1 LVQYDA
7 RMKNETSINDEQ
19 LTRLFAEEVD
29 LFTKSHPRAMQL
41 AERAGAS
48 LVGRVPMSWMQ
59 RWASPVPPYAASA
72 HGAEIIDVDGLTY
85 LDFALGD
92 TAAMAGH
99 APAAVVRAI
108 TEQIAQGST
117 TMLPSEA
124 AIDAAEELA
133 RRFGVPLWQLCLT
146 ATDANRFVLR
156 IARAITKRPKILV
169 HNWCYHGTVDETF
182 AIARSG
188 GKAGAAE
195 SRPGNIGPQVDPATT
210 TRVVEINDLAATE
223 AALAAGDVAAI
234 LIEPALTNI
243 GIVLP
248 DPGYHT
254 ELRKLATAYGALLI
268 IDETHTISMGP
279 GGATAAWGLD
289 PDLLVI
295 GKAIAGGLP
304 GAAFGMKRH
313 IADQFG
319 QQLQLD
325 QIDTGGI
332 GGTVSGSVLSAV
344 AIRATLHEVLTSA
357 VFPDMIAGSN
367 RWAAGADEVFTRRG
381 VQWSVTQLGAR
392 AEYHFTAE
400 PPRNGGEA
408 AAAAHHEMER
418 FLHLHALNRGVIMT
432 PFHNMALFS
441 PATPL
446 AAADRH
452 SEILDDAIAA
462 LIAGGA
468 LTA

>member
-1 LVQYDA
+1 MGNAPKISDA
-7 RMKNETSINDEQ
+7 R
-19 LTRLFAEEVD
+19 LAPLFAAEAER
-29 LFTKSHPRAMQL
+29 FTLAHPRAAAL
-41 AERAGAS
+41 AARAGES
-48 LVGRVPMSWMQ
+48 LLGGVPMSWMQ
-59 RWASPVPPYAASA
+59 RWASPVPPYAVSA
-72 HGAEIIDVDGLTY
+72 RGAQITDADGQVY

-99 APAAVVRAI
+99 APAALVRAM
-108 TEQIAQGST
+108 TAQLENGAT

-124 AIDAAEELA
+124 AIDAAEELT
-133 RRFGVPLWQLCLT
+133 RRFGLPLWQLCLT

-182 AIARSG
+182 AIARPG
-188 GKAGAAE
+188 GAAGAAQT
-195 SRPGNIGPQVDPATT
+195 RPGNTGPQVDPATT

-248 DPGYHT
+248 EAGYHAA
-254 ELRKLATAYGALLI
+254 LRELATKYGALLI
-268 IDETHTISMGP
+268 ADETHTISMGP

-304 GAAFGMKRH
+304 GAAYGMRRELAEK
-313 IADQFG
+313 ISG
-319 QQLQLD
+319 ELQRD
-325 QIDTGGI
+325 EIDTGGI

-344 AIRATLHEVLTSA
+344 AIRTTLREVLTDA
-357 VFPDMIAGSN
+357 AFPEMIAGAN
-367 RWAAGADEVFTRRG
+367 RWADGVEEVFARRG
-381 VQWSVTQLGAR
+381 VGWSVTRLGAR
-392 AEYHFTAE
+392 AEYHFTPEA
-400 PPRNGGEA
+400 PRSGGEA
-408 AAAAHHEMER
+408 AAAVHHEMER
-418 FLHLHALNRGVIMT
+418 YLHLHALNRGIILT

-441 PATPL
+441 PATPHS
-446 AAADRH
+446 AADQH
-452 SEILDDAIAA
+452 SEALDAAIAA
-462 LIAGGA
+462 LIEGGA
-468 LTA
+468 LVV

>member
-1 LVQYDA
+1 MGDAPKIKDA
-7 RMKNETSINDEQ
+7 R
-19 LTRLFAEEVD
+19 LAALFAAEAERFR
-29 LFTKSHPRAMQL
+29 LAHPRAAAL
-41 AERAGAS
+41 AARAGES
-48 LVGRVPMSWMQ
+48 LLGGVPMSWMQ

-72 HGAEIIDVDGLTY
+72 RGAEIRDVDGQVY

-99 APAAVVRAI
+99 APAALVRAM
-108 TEQIAQGST
+108 TAQLENGAT

-124 AIDAAEELA
+124 AIDAAEELT
-133 RRFGVPLWQLCLT
+133 RRFGLPLWQLCLT

-156 IARAITKRPKILV
+156 IARAITKRPKVLV

-182 AIARSG
+182 AIARPG
-188 GKAGAAE
+188 GAAGAAQT
-195 SRPGNIGPQVDPATT
+195 RPGNTGPQVDPATT

-248 DPGYHT
+248 EAGYHAA
-254 ELRKLATAYGALLI
+254 LRKLATRYGALLI
-268 IDETHTISMGP
+268 ADETHTISMGP

-304 GAAFGMKRH
+304 GAAYGMRRDLAEK
-313 IADQFG
+313 ISG
-319 QQLQLD
+319 ELQRD
-325 QIDTGGI
+325 EIDTGGI

-344 AIRATLHEVLTSA
+344 AIRTTLREVLTDA
-357 VFPDMIAGSN
+357 AFPQMIAGAN
-367 RWAAGADEVFTRRG
+367 RWADGVEEVFARRG
-381 VQWSVTQLGAR
+381 VGWSVTRLGAR
-392 AEYHFTAE
+392 AEYHFTPEA
-400 PPRNGGEA
+400 PRSGGEA
-408 AAAAHHEMER
+408 AAAIHHEMER
-418 FLHLHALNRGVIMT
+418 YLHLHALNRGIIMT

-441 PATPL
+441 PATPRS
-446 AAADRH
+446 AADQH
-452 SEILDDAIAA
+452 SEALDAAIAA
-462 LIAGGA
+462 LIEGGA
-468 LTA
+468 LVV

>member
-1 LVQYDA
+1 MGNAPKISDA
-7 RMKNETSINDEQ
+7 R
-19 LTRLFAEEVD
+19 LAPLFAAEAER
-29 LFTKSHPRAMQL
+29 FTLAHPRAAAL
-41 AERAGAS
+41 AARAGES
-48 LVGRVPMSWMQ
+48 LLGGVPMSWMQ
-59 RWASPVPPYAASA
+59 RWASPVPPYAVSA
-72 HGAEIIDVDGLTY
+72 RGAQITDADGQVY

-99 APAAVVRAI
+99 APAALVRAM
-108 TEQIAQGST
+108 TAQLENGAT

-124 AIDAAEELA
+124 AIDAAEELT
-133 RRFGVPLWQLCLT
+133 RRFGLPLWQLCLT

-182 AIARSG
+182 AIARPG
-188 GKAGAAE
+188 GAAGAAQT
-195 SRPGNIGPQVDPATT
+195 RPGNTGPQVDPATT

-248 DPGYHT
+248 EAGYHAA
-254 ELRKLATAYGALLI
+254 LRELATKYGALLI
-268 IDETHTISMGP
+268 ADETHTISMGP

-304 GAAFGMKRH
+304 GAAYGMRRELAEQ
-313 IADQFG
+313 ISG
-319 QQLQLD
+319 ELQRD
-325 QIDTGGI
+325 EIDTGGI

-344 AIRATLHEVLTSA
+344 AIRTTLREVLTDA
-357 VFPDMIAGSN
+357 AFPQMIAGAN
-367 RWAAGADEVFTRRG
+367 RWADGVEEVFARRG
-381 VQWSVTQLGAR
+381 VGWSVTRLGAR
-392 AEYHFTAE
+392 AEYHFTPEA
-400 PPRNGGEA
+400 PRSGGEA
-408 AAAAHHEMER
+408 AAAVHHEMER
-418 FLHLHALNRGVIMT
+418 YLHLHALNRGIILT

-441 PATPL
+441 PATPHS
-446 AAADRH
+446 AADQH
-452 SEILDDAIAA
+452 SEALDAAIAA
-462 LIAGGA
+462 LIEGGA
-468 LTA
+468 LVV

>member
-1 LVQYDA
+1 
-7 RMKNETSINDEQ
+7 
-19 LTRLFAEEVD
+19 
-29 LFTKSHPRAMQL
+29 
-41 AERAGAS
+41 
-48 LVGRVPMSWMQ
+48 MQ
-59 RWASPVPPYAASA
+59 RWASPVPPYAVSA
-72 HGAEIIDVDGLTY
+72 RGAQITDADGQVY

-99 APAAVVRAI
+99 APAALVRAM
-108 TEQIAQGST
+108 TAQLENGAT

-124 AIDAAEELA
+124 AIDAAEELT
-133 RRFGVPLWQLCLT
+133 RRFGLPLWQLCLT

-182 AIARSG
+182 AIARPG
-188 GKAGAAE
+188 GAAGAAQT
-195 SRPGNIGPQVDPATT
+195 RPGNTGPQVDPATT

-248 DPGYHT
+248 EAGYHAA
-254 ELRKLATAYGALLI
+254 LRELATRYGALLI
-268 IDETHTISMGP
+268 ADETHTISMGP

-304 GAAFGMKRH
+304 GAAYGMRRELAEQ
-313 IADQFG
+313 ISG
-319 QQLQLD
+319 ELQRD
-325 QIDTGGI
+325 EIDTGGI

-344 AIRATLHEVLTSA
+344 AIRTTLREVLTDA
-357 VFPDMIAGSN
+357 AFPEMIAGAN
-367 RWAAGADEVFTRRG
+367 RWADGVEEVFARRG
-381 VQWSVTQLGAR
+381 VGWSVTRLGAR
-392 AEYHFTAE
+392 AEYHFTPEA
-400 PPRNGGEA
+400 PRSGGEA
-408 AAAAHHEMER
+408 AAAVHHEMER
-418 FLHLHALNRGVIMT
+418 YLHLHALNRGIILT

-441 PATPL
+441 PATPHS
-446 AAADRH
+446 AADQH
-452 SEILDDAIAA
+452 SEALDAAIAA
-462 LIAGGA
+462 LIEGGA
-468 LTA
+468 LVV